1 MNALIR
7 DIADQA
13 CSPLHEGRPP
23 ELRIDRYG
31 DTDLIVA
38 SRPSG
43 DLTSTAVSQLTA
55 LVRDVRQGRERGCKF
70 LVFDL
75 GETAGAAAQPTAP
88 AGLDEMLGEV
98 SDLIVEVPVVTVA
111 WTRGRVAGPDL
122 ELAFACS
129 VIAGEPRTRF
139 HFDLDLVS
147 SLRTYSALAHKVGF
161 VRAERMME
169 SGAELDLAQMND
181 LMLLTTVPSSQGASG
196 IRDFARA
203 RSRRHNAACGIYR
216 AQRLTMGIDR
226 GRSPADPR

>member
-1 MNALIR
+1 MNVHTR
-7 DIADQA
+7 DIPDQV
-13 CSPLHEGRPP
+13 CSSLHDAMQP
-23 ELRIDRYG
+23 ELKIDRYG
-31 DTDLIVA
+31 DADLIVA
-38 SRPSG
+38 SRPRG
-43 DLTSTAVSQLTA
+43 NLTAAVVNQLTC
-55 LVRDVRQGRERGCKF
+55 LVRDVRQGRERDCKF

-75 GETAGAAAQPTAP
+75 DEGTGAAEEPGAP
-88 AGLDEMLGEV
+88 AGLDDMLGEV

-111 WTRGRVAGPDL
+111 WARGRVAGPDL

-169 SGAELDLAQMND
+169 SGAELDVGQMND
-181 LMLLTTVPSSQGASG
+181 LMLLTAVPLSQGASG

-216 AQRLTMGIDR
+216 AQRLTMALR
-226 GRSPADPR
+226 